1 MPYDKDPRVDAY
13 LDRLADGLRVD
24 DAQRFAGGLVASSEG
39 AVVLARAE
47 QSLEPFDLVADQLL
61 EQVRALAERAR

>member
-1 MPYDKDPRVDAY
+1 MRNGSPPFSWRPVKGR
-13 LDRLADGLRVD
+13 
-24 DAQRFAGGLVASSEG
+24 SCW
-39 AVVLARAE
+39 ARAE